1 MVETSDNG
9 IVNDS
14 PKDELRPDRVRN
26 NQNLTSRIT
35 GINQALSSDKTVTQ
49 KKKAIK
55 EHLEPNPGAGRAASA
70 VVLII
75 VIWALLV
82 ILGMLLLLLL
92 INSVIGGV
100 SNSAGCYIATMAYGD
115 HDAPAVLTL
124 RSFRDNYLQKKAF
137 GRKFIAWYY
146 QKSPGFVEKYGAKLW
161 LHRICRSY
169 LNVLVVFLR
178 LFFKVR

>member
-55 EHLEPNPGAGRAASA
+55 
-70 VVLII
+70 
-75 VIWALLV
+75 
-82 ILGMLLLLLL
+82 
-92 INSVIGGV
+92 
-100 SNSAGCYIATMAYGD
+100 
-115 HDAPAVLTL
+115 
-124 RSFRDNYLQKKAF
+124 
-137 GRKFIAWYY
+137 
-146 QKSPGFVEKYGAKLW
+146 
-161 LHRICRSY
+161 
-169 LNVLVVFLR
+169 
-178 LFFKVR
+178 